1 MKILK
6 FTLSGKTAFFKDR
19 SVNSVVYFTHGN
31 IHKVAVLGIF
41 GAIMGYGGYSEQF
54 GYIKENKKKEK
65 YPPFY
70 EKFKDTRISI
80 VPNSKNGNFPKK
92 QQVFNNSV
100 GYASKEE
107 TGNLIVKEIWL
118 ENPSWDI
125 YIQITSGEAEKLAER
140 LMERTCV
147 YIPYLGTR
155 DHIADIYNVEMFDF
169 CEVDWK
175 NVRNIDCLVPEDLC
189 KFSLMSRIEMMTSKN
204 QEKEFK
210 MSEFLPM
217 ELDGDTNQHILK
229 KMVYTNMK
237 LKESSEKIYKVNE
250 KNIVFY

>member
-1 MKILK
+1 
-6 FTLSGKTAFFKDR
+6 
-19 SVNSVVYFTHGN
+19 
-31 IHKVAVLGIF
+31 
-41 GAIMGYGGYSEQF
+41 
-54 GYIKENKKKEK
+54 
-65 YPPFY
+65 
-70 EKFKDTRISI
+70 
-80 VPNSKNGNFPKK
+80 
-92 QQVFNNSV
+92 
-100 GYASKEE
+100 
-107 TGNLIVKEIWL
+107 
-118 ENPSWDI
+118 
-125 YIQITSGEAEKLAER
+125 
-140 LMERTCV
+140 
-147 YIPYLGTR
+147 
-155 DHIADIYNVEMFDF
+155 MFDF

-189 KFSLMSRIEMMTSKN
+189 KFSLMNRIEMMSSKN